1 MPKAYLY
8 IRYSTAEQAQG
19 DSEDRQVRLASAFV
33 KSRPDLDLELVS
45 DPIFLD
51 AGVSSFM
58 GDNLTPDK
66 ALGKFM
72 RAVDRGEIAGGS
84 ALLVESLDRLTRQE
98 ILRAQSVFLDI
109 LNRNIKIIT
118 TSPAETYVY
127 DSRTGVVDLIVMLT
141 RLDRAHAES
150 ALKSKRVKD
159 AWKSKR
165 KQAQEKIIITRVC
178 PHWLK
183 VSKDGKKFEIIKAH
197 AKVVQLIFALAE
209 TMGYQSIARH
219 LNEKGIRPFS
229 EKSKGW
235 QSSNIVKILLNPAV
249 VGTYQPRSIE
259 HIRTPAGNVRRTNPE
274 GVPIEGYYP
283 AVVSQAT
290 FDRIQL
296 RKRARSKNSAGRK
309 GLAVS
314 NLFSHVATCGLCG
327 ANMVLVQKGGGQT
340 GTHLVCSIARRGAG
354 CEYRSWSY
362 EALETSFFDHCQN
375 IDLSDMLSQQTGS
388 DGELA
393 ALRRRELEIVGSMDA
408 KQLIIER
415 LTADMMKNGG
425 RIPQAI
431 QQHIVKSEDEIKE
444 LAQQLDELRVN
455 IATEESRASEQQ
467 VFSEVFAEV
476 RSKLATAQGAELF
489 ELRSR
494 LQRAIRHSVLTLN
507 LHHTSEKLSDQMR
520 QVWKTLPKVT
530 RHYHIVFR
538 VGVVRALYFH
548 KTAPILVTDNVGVP
562 EGQWNGRILPYE
574 PKPHHSREAKRDGQG
589 KWAAGG
595 SSVTPNG

>member
-8 IRYSTAEQAQG
+8 VRYSTAEQAAG
-19 DSEDRQVRLASAFV
+19 DSENRQIRLAAAFV
-33 KSRPDLDLELVS
+33 QNRPELDLDLVTN
-45 DPIFLD
+45 PIFLD

-72 RAVDRGEIAGGS
+72 KAVDRGEIAAGS

-109 LNRNIKIIT
+109 LNRGIKIIT
-118 TSPAETYVY
+118 TSPAETYIY

-165 KQAQEKIIITRVC
+165 KQAQDKIIITRVC

-183 VSKDGKKFEIIKAH
+183 VSKDGKNFEIIKSH
-197 AKVVQLIFALAE
+197 AKIVQLIFELAE
-209 TMGYQSIARH
+209 TMGYQSIARY

-249 VGTYQPRSIE
+249 VGTYQPRSVE
-259 HIRTPAGNVRRTNPE
+259 HIRMPGGNVRRTNAE

-283 AVVSQAT
+283 AVISQAT

-296 RKRARSKNSAGRK
+296 RKRARSKNNAGRK
-309 GLAVS
+309 GPTVS
-314 NLFSHVATCGLCG
+314 NLFSHIATCGLCG
-327 ANMVLVQKGGGQT
+327 ANMVLVQKGGGQA

-362 EALETSFFDHCQN
+362 EALEKSFFDHCQN
-375 IDLSDMLSQQTGS
+375 IDLSDALSQQSGP
-388 DGELA
+388 DKELA
-393 ALRRRELEIVGSMDA
+393 DLRRKELELIGRMDA
-408 KQLIIER
+408 TQLTIER
-415 LTADMMKNGG
+415 LTSDITKNGG
-425 RIPQAI
+425 RVPQAI
-431 QQHIVKSEDEIKE
+431 QQHLVKCEDEIAE
-444 LAQQLDELRVN
+444 SAQQLEELRVK
-455 IATEESRASEQQ
+455 IAAAEDRAREQQ

-476 RSKLATAQGAELF
+476 KSKLAAVHGAELF
-489 ELRSR
+489 ELRSK
-494 LQRAIRHSVLTLN
+494 LQKAIRHSVLTLN
-507 LHHTSEKLSDQMR
+507 LHHTSEKLSNQMR
-520 QVWKTLPKVT
+520 QLWQTLPKIT

-538 VGVVRALYFH
+538 VGVGRALYFH
-548 KTAPILVTDNVGVP
+548 RTIPVLLMENVGAP
-562 EGQWNGRILPYE
+562 RGELKGQLLPYE
-574 PKPHHSREAKRDGQG
+574 EKPHHSGSIIRAGNG
-589 KWAAGG
+589 KWSKGAQR
-595 SSVTPNG
+595 VTR

>member
-8 IRYSTAEQAQG
+8 VRYSTAEQAQG
-19 DSEDRQVRLASAFV
+19 DSENRQVRLAAAFV
-33 KSRPDLDLELVS
+33 QNRPDLALELVT

-66 ALGKFM
+66 ALGKFLK
-72 RAVDRGEIAGGS
+72 AVDRGEIVAGS

-109 LNRNIKIIT
+109 LNRNIKIVT

-141 RLDRAHAES
+141 RLERAHAES
-150 ALKSKRVKD
+150 ALKSRRVKD
-159 AWKSKR
+159 AWKTKR
-165 KQAQEKIIITRVC
+165 KQAQDKIIITRVC

-219 LNEKGIRPFS
+219 LNEKGIKPFS
-229 EKSKGW
+229 AKSKGW
-235 QSSNIVKILLNPAV
+235 QSSNIVKILLSPAV
-249 VGTYQPRSIE
+249 VGTYQPKSIE
-259 HIRTPAGNVRRTNPE
+259 HIRTPGGTVRRTNAE

-296 RKRARSKNSAGRK
+296 RKRARSKNNAGRK
-309 GLAVS
+309 GPTVS
-314 NLFSHVATCGLCG
+314 NLFSHVAACGLCG
-327 ANMVLVQKGGGQT
+327 ANMVLVQKGGKQT

-362 EALETSFFDHCQN
+362 ETLEQSFFDHCQN
-375 IDLSDMLSQQTGS
+375 IDLSDMLPQSSGS
-388 DGELA
+388 GGQLAELQK
-393 ALRRRELEIVGSMDA
+393 RELELIGRMDST
-408 KQLIIER
+408 QLIVQR
-415 LTADMMKNGG
+415 LTEDTAKNGG

-431 QQHIVKSEDEIKE
+431 QQHLVKCEDEIE
-444 LAQQLDELRVN
+444 EAAHQLEELRVK

-467 VFSEVFAEV
+467 VFSKIFAEV
-476 RSKLATAQGAELF
+476 RSKLAAAQGADLF
-489 ELRSR
+489 ELRSA
-494 LQRAIRHSVLTLN
+494 LQRAIRHSVLTLK
-507 LHHTSEKLSDQMR
+507 LHHTSEKLSDQLK
-520 QVWKTLPKVT
+520 QVWGAIPKIT
-530 RHYHIVFR
+530 RHYHIMFR

-548 KTAPILVTDNVGVP
+548 KTVPILLMDNVGAP
-562 EGQWNGRILPYE
+562 EGQWNGELLPYQM
-574 PKPHHSREAKRDGQG
+574 KLHHSSVMARAKNG
-589 KWAAGG
+589 KW
-595 SSVTPNG
+595 SSKVP